1 MFLIDTLIGILLAG
15 MFCMFYE
22 DDKYGQRRR
31 KWFGLP
37 KKWGGDAAAGF
48 GFGTHDPG
56 TLSHVEKWFP
66 EGPIEVRKIGVLVSS
81 TSNNASGGLMNFQ
94 FLTRGAS
101 ASVIGTL
108 QFSSCTES
116 EGALPASKE
125 EAALTVVQCKAG
137 EYITVKSYEP
147 TTKTKGTEIKST
159 TTGAAAFYIDYVPRF
174 DQAGRWDRTMP

>member
-1 MFLIDTLIGILLAG
+1 MFLIQTLIGILMGCLVLS
-15 MFCMFYE
+15 FYE
-22 DDKYGQRRR
+22 ENKYGARRR

-48 GFGTHDPG
+48 TFGTHDAG

-66 EGPIEVRKIGVLVSS
+66 EGPIEVRKIGVFVSS

-116 EGALPASKE
+116 EGQIPASKE

-137 EYITVKSYEP
+137 EYITIKSYEP
-147 TTKTKGTEIKST
+147 TTKTKGTEVKST
-159 TTGAAAFYIDYVPRF
+159 TSGAAAFFIDYVPRF
-174 DQAGRWDRTMP
+174 DQSGRWDYTMP